1 MMFLQLTKANG
12 EQQMSVVTE
21 RLIVRT
27 TPELREKL
35 ERIANSQRIG
45 RISDHIRLAL
55 EEYVERHET
64 SRNVTEPTQTIIA
77 QS

>member
-1 MMFLQLTKANG
+1 MP
-12 EQQMSVVTE
+12 VVTE

-35 ERIANSQRIG
+35 ERIAGSQRIG

-55 EEYVERHET
+55 EEYVERHE
-64 SRNVTEPTQTIIA
+64 SSHDVTTPPTIIA